1 MLAQIDLK
9 IDEKYSLSFKSV
21 SSLSVL
27 GQLIC
32 MIQAQGLIIITTEYH
47 VIKSK
52 LHMGVFLSNEP
63 VLMRVH
69 FQQLSIIPGTSP
81 LLL

>member
-9 IDEKYSLSFKSV
+9 IDEKYSLSFKSL

-27 GQLIC
+27 VQLIP
-32 MIQAQGLIIITTEYH
+32 MIQAQDLIIITTEYH

-52 LHMGVFLSNEP
+52 LHMGVFLSDEP

-69 FQQLSIIPGTSP
+69 FQYLSIIPGTSP